1 MRIFPTLLLL
11 SATLFSPLATA
22 APEVDAARLARLHAF
37 MDGVVARGEY
47 PGAVTLIARGG
58 SIVDWRAYGWRD
70 LARREPMPRDAI
82 FRIYSMSKTVTAA
95 AVLILMEEGRL
106 GLDDPV
112 AQYVPAFAGL
122 QVYAGGTADA
132 PVLRKPAAPLTIRH
146 LLTHTAGFAVY
157 GPRTEPV
164 NALFDRAELHLS
176 ANLEDYAA
184 RLARLPLAHEPGA
197 AFHYDGVPTQLA
209 SRIVEVVSGMPYD
222 RFLRERLFA
231 PLGMDDTGFEVAPAK
246 RRRIAEMSTTDRDG
260 RLVAPAPGVVAPA
273 GERLNPYFSGAGGLY
288 STAGDYAR
296 FAQMLLD
303 GGRSGKTR
311 ILGRKTVELMMA
323 NHLTQL
329 SPPVNEFSPAEG
341 WGLGGL
347 VVLDAARR
355 GRLGSNGQFGWQGA
369 ASTYYTI
376 DRSERLVALLMMQHL
391 PQGLPKDPPKLGVRF
406 FNLVYQAL
414 E

>member
-11 SATLFSPLATA
+11 SLTLVSPFAKA
-22 APEVDAARLARLHAF
+22 AGQVDTARLTRLHGF

-47 PGAVTLIARGG
+47 PGAVTLVARNGR
-58 SIVDWRAYGWRD
+58 IVDWRAYGWRD
-70 LARREPMPRDAI
+70 LAKREKMPRDAI

-112 AQYVPAFAGL
+112 ARYIPAFADL
-122 QVYAGGTADA
+122 QVLAGGTLDA
-132 PVLRKPAAPLTIRH
+132 PVLRKPATPLTIRH
-146 LLTHTAGFAVY
+146 LLTHTPGFAVY

-164 NALFDRAELHLS
+164 NVLFDRAELHRS
-176 ANLEDYAA
+176 ANLEEYAA
-184 RLARLPLAHEPGA
+184 RLARLPLAHDPGA

-231 PLGMDDTGFEVAPAK
+231 PLGMLDTGFDVPPAK
-246 RRRIAEMSTTDRDG
+246 RHRIAEMSTTDGDG
-260 RLVAPAPGVVAPA
+260 KLAAPAPGTVAPA

-288 STAGDYAR
+288 STAKDYAA

-303 GGRSGKTR
+303 GGRHGKTR
-311 ILGRKTVELMMA
+311 ILSRKSVELMMA
-323 NHLTQL
+323 NHLTHL

-341 WGLGGL
+341 WGLGGM

-369 ASTYYTI
+369 ASTYYTV
-376 DRSERLVALLMMQHL
+376 DRAEGLVAILMMQHL